1 MGLFDFLKSKK
12 ELTIGILGEV
22 NAGKTTLANLIG
34 KDLIGQ
40 EVGKVSPVPHETREI
55 AELRN
60 VSFDKNGKIL
70 QLNLVDTPGI
80 SSNIDYREFLDHGM
94 TRKEAVTRAK
104 EATQG
109 VIKAVQSLS
118 TLDAAV
124 VVVDAARQP
133 FNQVNW
139 TIMGNLEARKVPI
152 IVAANKMDLP
162 EADKSL
168 VEDVFDRKVVGM
180 SALQGKGLDELY
192 NEIGKCS

>member
-1 MGLFDFLKSKK
+1 MGLFDFLKTKK

-34 KDLIGQ
+34 TDLVGKEI
-40 EVGKVSPVPHETREI
+40 GKVSPVPHETREI

-60 VSFDKNGKIL
+60 VTFDKNGKSL

-94 TRKEAVTRAK
+94 TRKEAITRAK

-109 VIKAVQSLS
+109 VIKAVQSLNK
-118 TLDAAV
+118 LDAAV

-139 TIMGNLEARKVPI
+139 TIIGNLEARKVPI

-162 EADKSL
+162 EANKSL
-168 VEDVFDRKVVGM
+168 VEDVFDRKVVPM
-180 SALQGKGLDELY
+180 SALQGKGLEDLY
-192 NEIGKCS
+192 KEISKCS